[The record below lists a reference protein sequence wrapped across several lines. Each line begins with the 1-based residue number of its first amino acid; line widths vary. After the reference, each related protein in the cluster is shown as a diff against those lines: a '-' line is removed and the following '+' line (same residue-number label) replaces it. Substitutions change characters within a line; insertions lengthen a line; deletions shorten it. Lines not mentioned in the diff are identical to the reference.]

1 VNALG
6 ETSLRSAVR
15 IFSLVTDALLRRIE
29 FTACVICGAFAAI
42 ALVIARG
49 RPGPALAVI
58 AGGILVAVSYYT
70 ITSATSVMLAATAA
84 DADAARVRRRFAWTL
99 TRIALRYALLTFL
112 AYVMI
117 ARLRLHPLGLLAGAS
132 SVVAAVS
139 VEALRLL
146 LKKS

>member
-1 VNALG
+1 MCL
-6 ETSLRSAVR
+6 
-15 IFSLVTDALLRRIE
+15 
-29 FTACVICGAFAAI
+29 AFAAI
-42 ALVIARG
+42 ALLIARG
-49 RPGPALAVI
+49 QPGPALAVV
-58 AGGILVAVSYYT
+58 AGGALVAVSYST
-70 ITSATSVMLAATAA
+70 IKSATTLMLAVTAT
-84 DADAARVRRRFAWTL
+84 DGDAARFRHRFVWTL
-99 TRIALRYALLTFL
+99 TRIALRYALLAFL